1 MIAYGPEMPEPWRP
15 MERIRRLRNPIREYA
30 WGSRTALAELLG
42 EPVPAPRPQAELW
55 MGAHPVAPSE
65 VQHDSGWMPLGDWIR
80 NDPTEVLGAAVV
92 GEFGDEL
99 PFLLKLITAEQPL
112 SLQAHPDAAQARS
125 GFEREN
131 RAGIPIAAPQRSY
144 RDPNPKPE
152 LLCALTPFA
161 ALCGFRDPAEIVEQ
175 VDALRAHRLTALL
188 GGLRSRPDRGSL
200 AEFFRAWMELAAVER
215 EAVLDDVQAAVE
227 AGEGDPRV
235 KGWIRKL
242 AAAHPGDP
250 GVLAPLFLNALE
262 LRPGEA
268 LYLGAGELHAYLH
281 GAGVEIMANSDNVL
295 RGGLTA
301 KHVDVPEL
309 LAALSFATGPPE
321 IRTPRPCGPIASVYG
336 TPASEFELAVLRL
349 SAGVPLE
356 VAASHAVE
364 ILLCTQGR
372 AELEHKAS
380 GDVTPLS
387 RGAAALAT
395 AAAGSYRIRG
405 EAVIYRASVPSDS
418 PQRAQ

>member
-152 LLCALTPFA
+152 LVCALTPFA
-161 ALCGFRDPAEIVEQ
+161 ALCGFRPLDDIVAQ
-175 VDALRAHRLTALL
+175 VDALRAH
-188 GGLRSRPDRGSL
+188 
-200 AEFFRAWMELAAVER
+200 
-215 EAVLDDVQAAVE
+215 
-227 AGEGDPRV
+227 
-235 KGWIRKL
+235 
-242 AAAHPGDP
+242 
-250 GVLAPLFLNALE
+250 
-262 LRPGEA
+262 
-268 LYLGAGELHAYLH
+268 
-281 GAGVEIMANSDNVL
+281 
-295 RGGLTA
+295 GLTA
-301 KHVDVPEL
+301 VMEL
-309 LAALSFATGPPE
+309 LFDHGGRAFAGEVLHRAMVEIGKDLLFPSVPHAGPHRREVGRGQDEQHPQHLG
-321 IRTPRPCGPIASVYG
+321 RAN
-336 TPASEFELAVLRL
+336 LRGDTDDQL
-349 SAGVPLE
+349 PVAR
-356 VAASHAVE
+356 VAAKRHVV
-364 ILLCTQGR
+364 
-372 AELEHKAS
+372 H
-380 GDVTPLS
+380 
-387 RGAAALAT
+387 
-395 AAAGSYRIRG
+395 
-405 EAVIYRASVPSDS
+405 
-418 PQRAQ
+418 